1 MRCSSI
7 RQNDGDRSQADAEG
21 EETDAEHR
29 PVERN
34 ARIWV
39 DGPDGTQRRERGQRH
54 GDGTGE
60 KRAHHDRG
68 EDADKTVSG
77 NRPWSGAQAPQDRGL
92 LLGITKLTGDEL
104 KADEQRG
111 QGSNPAEYS
120 EGNGQRLDGSIDLG
134 LDGRDGVKSV
144 GIARRRCCGE
154 LPLHLV
160 DVAAPAV
167 ESEPVRN
174 GAFSPAG
181 HDLSAQAGS
190 EEDECRISVD
200 VVLDDGIALLHQPHQ
215 HGVEADMRWNPRRA
229 EARQA
234 LLVRG
239 IDAVRDDLA
248 DMHAEQMRR

>member
-174 GAFSPAG
+174 GAFSPPPATI
-181 HDLSAQAGS
+181 
-190 EEDECRISVD
+190 CRPKRGVKKTNVGYRSMSSWTM
-200 VVLDDGIALLHQPHQ
+200 ALLCCTSPTSMASKRICGGTLAVPKPGRLSWS
-215 HGVEADMRWNPRRA
+215 GV
-229 EARQA
+229 
-234 LLVRG
+234 
-239 IDAVRDDLA
+239 
-248 DMHAEQMRR
+248 